1 MKFGKFAKAFA
12 PVIAIAFAAGLSGCD
27 GAKIKFN
34 GEEGKKLAD
43 LDLTGAAPT
52 GVAMFGP
59 DTVRITEGPKLTI
72 SVEGDSEATEN
83 MRFSLKD
90 GTLGVLR
97 KDGSWKN
104 DKTVTVNVTLP
115 ALHEVSALGSGSIHA
130 AKLTGDAKI
139 NVAGSGS
146 AETPD
151 VSADTLEV
159 SIAGS
164 GNYRGA
170 GQAKSLELNI
180 AGSGSAEMDALKVD
194 KAEINIAGSGD
205 ARFAS
210 DGTVNASMLGSG
222 EVTVRGRAT
231 CQVSAVGSG
240 RLICETAARSAS
252 EPEAPLKP
260 EAPKAPKAP
269 KAPEAPE

>member
-27 GAKIKFN
+27 GTKIKFN

-72 SVEGDSEATEN
+72 TVDGDSEIAEN
-83 MRFSLKD
+83 LRFSLED

-97 KDGSWKN
+97 KDGSWSN

-115 ALHEVSALGSGSIHA
+115 ELHEISALGSGSIHA
-130 AKLTGDAKI
+130 AKLTGDGKVNI
-139 NVAGSGS
+139 AGSGS

-151 VSADTLEV
+151 VTVDTLEV

-240 RLICETAARSAS
+240 RLICETAARSAG
-252 EPEAPLKP
+252 EPKAPQKP
-260 EAPKAPKAP
+260 EAPEPPKAP
-269 KAPEAPE
+269 SAPE

>member
-1 MKFGKFAKAFA
+1 MKFSKFAKAFA
-12 PVIAIAFAAGLSGCD
+12 PLVAIALTAGLSGCD
-27 GAKIKFN
+27 EAKIRFN

-43 LDLTGAAPT
+43 LDLTGAPPT
-52 GVAMFGP
+52 SVALLGP
-59 DTVRITEGPKLTI
+59 DTVRITEGAKLAITI
-72 SVEGDSEATEN
+72 DGDPETAEN
-83 MRFSLKD
+83 MRFNLKD

-104 DKTVTVNVTLP
+104 NKTVTVNITLP
-115 ALHEVSALGSGSIHA
+115 GLREVTSLGSGLIHA
-130 AKLTGDAKI
+130 AKLTGDAKVT
-139 NVAGSGS
+139 VAGSGS

-151 VSADTLEV
+151 VTADRLEV

-180 AGSGSAEMDALKVD
+180 AGSGSAEMDALKVGE
-194 KAEINIAGSGD
+194 AEINIAGSGD

-210 DGTVNASMLGSG
+210 DGNVKASMLGSG

-231 CQVSAVGSG
+231 CTVSAVGSG
-240 RLICETAARSAS
+240 RLVCETAAQSAD
-252 EPEAPLKP
+252 
-260 EAPKAPKAP
+260 
-269 KAPEAPE
+269 APEAPMAPEPPTAPESPE

>member
-1 MKFGKFAKAFA
+1 MKFEKFAKAFA

-27 GAKIKFN
+27 GAKIRFN

-52 GVAMFGP
+52 GVALFGP
-59 DTVRITEGPKLTI
+59 DTVRITEGPKLAIT
-72 SVEGDSEATEN
+72 VDGDSEVAEN

-97 KDGSWKN
+97 KGGSWNN

-115 ALHEVSALGSGSIHA
+115 ALHQISALGSGSIHA
-130 AKLTGDAKI
+130 AKLTGDGKI

-170 GQAKSLELNI
+170 GEAKSLELNI

-194 KAEINIAGSGD
+194 KADINIAGSGD

-210 DGTVNASMLGSG
+210 DGMVKASMLGSG

-231 CQVSAVGSG
+231 CQVSAMGSG
-240 RLICETAARSAS
+240 RLICETAAQSTDGS
-252 EPEAPLKP
+252 KE
-260 EAPKAPKAP
+260 PKAPPPP